1 VFRVESVMENL
12 FNRFVRE
19 EEGQDLIE
27 YGLLIG
33 IITVATIASIILIGP
48 KVATYFADLNTAL
61 P

>member
-1 VFRVESVMENL
+1 MKNL

-33 IITVATIASIILIGP
+33 IITIGAIAAIISIGP
-48 KVATYFADLNTAL
+48 KVATYFNTLDTQL